1 MSPIGGL
8 SARLAAAALL
18 LFTFTLSAATFPAGA
33 TQPKARE
40 IRFGV
45 IAEEANEPD
54 RMLRVYSDLLAEM
67 RRRLAPR
74 GVAVPSLVIT
84 KDLTELSQRLRQG
97 EVDMV
102 IESVFPTLEL
112 QERSGQNL
120 TPVFA
125 IVRRDQRAYHSVFFA
140 LRKGTIRTLDDL
152 KGRTLV
158 LQAERSTS
166 AFAVPRAELA
176 RRGIGLIPSG
186 QTTGSRAAAF
196 YVLAGAELNQAIWV
210 LNGKGDAG
218 AFNDSDWTRLP
229 EKVRNELRVF
239 HETRP
244 MLRGAL
250 SLRTGLDPEAK
261 QACEEVLLALHKDAA
276 GQTALTSAAG
286 ITRFE
291 RLTPGDLA
299 DIAEWRLALKG
310 VSAPK

>member
-1 MSPIGGL
+1 MSAIRGPI
-8 SARLAAAALL
+8 ARLAAAALL
-18 LFTFTLSAATFPAGA
+18 LFTVGAATPPARA
-33 TQPKARE
+33 AQPKARE

-54 RMLRVYSDLLAEM
+54 RMLRVYSDLLSEM

-74 GVAVPSLVIT
+74 GVAVPPLVIT
-84 KDLTELSQRLRQG
+84 KDLAELSQRLKQG

-120 TPVFA
+120 TPLFA
-125 IVRRDQRAYHSVFFA
+125 IVRRDQREYHSVFFA
-140 LRKGTIRTLDDL
+140 LRKGTIKTLDDL

-176 RRGIGLIPSG
+176 RRGIGLVPSG
-186 QTTGSRAAAF
+186 QATTGRAAAF

-218 AFNDSDWTRLP
+218 AFNDSDWARLP
-229 EKVRNELRVF
+229 EKVRNELVIF

-244 MLRGAL
+244 LLRGAL
-250 SLRTGLDPEAK
+250 SLRTGLDPGVK
-261 QACEEVLLALHKDAA
+261 QACEDVLLGLHKDAA
-276 GQTALTSAAG
+276 GRTALTSASG

-291 RLTPGDLA
+291 RLTPKDLA
-299 DIAEWRLALKG
+299 DIGEWRLALKG
-310 VSAPK
+310 VTAPK